1 MVTSP
6 RAKTYHGNF
15 LAKAVYLS
23 IHCVYGVVTMSIIAV
38 SAMIQFYWLLLL
50 LPSLDAFVI
59 VSEWSV

>member
-38 SAMIQFYWLLLL
+38 SADSVLMVLLS

>member
-1 MVTSP
+1 MKRFLRPYMVTSP

-38 SAMIQFYWLLLL
+38 SADSVLLV
-50 LPSLDAFVI
+50 AAV
-59 VSEWSV
+59 VAVT